1 MLNLEGE
8 RTETTDALEDRWIRS
23 ALARVRDEVSTCLEE
38 YRFNEAAA
46 ALYRFVW
53 NDFCDWYLELAK
65 SRLTGEDGPGSASV
79 RGTLVRVLTDVL
91 GLLHP
96 FTPFLSEK
104 LFGALHEVTGEAQP
118 GMLISTPWPDGE
130 GLEIDEDA
138 ERQLTLLQEAVT
150 AVRRV
155 RSLTQVGERVPLVA
169 HIAAPRESDRKILT
183 ALTERICPLAGL
195 SELKIAE
202 TVARPPASA
211 VSVGSGFE
219 MIVPLTEDVDF
230 EKLKTVLAGR
240 HKKVEQG
247 LMSIDKK
254 LGNAG
259 FLRGAD
265 PEVIENE
272 KARRAELEL
281 ERDLLSRNLAGI

>member
-1 MLNLEGE
+1 M
-8 RTETTDALEDRWIRS
+8 
-23 ALARVRDEVSTCLEE
+23 
-38 YRFNEAAA
+38 
-46 ALYRFVW
+46 
-53 NDFCDWYLELAK
+53 
-65 SRLTGEDGPGSASV
+65 
-79 RGTLVRVLTDVL
+79 
-91 GLLHP
+91 
-96 FTPFLSEK
+96 
-104 LFGALHEVTGEAQP
+104 
-118 GMLISTPWPDGE
+118 
-130 GLEIDEDA
+130 
-138 ERQLTLLQEAVT
+138 
-150 AVRRV
+150 
-155 RSLTQVGERVPLVA
+155 
-169 HIAAPRESDRKILT
+169 T